1 MTSARTLDQLLGA
14 GGATVVTGV
23 ANDSRR
29 VSPGDLFL
37 ACAGEVDDGHRH
49 VEDAVARGAAAVC
62 SERPVNAR
70 VPNIVIGDLRVRQG
84 EIAARYFG
92 DPSAALACIG
102 VTGTNGKTSVAYQC
116 ASLLDDTGYMGTIGW
131 GDIARLCRTRLT
143 TEDAVTVQRRL
154 GAMRGEGHKRVAMEV
169 SSHALE
175 QDRVAAVRFDIAVL
189 TNLTRDHLDYHGTME
204 RYAAA
209 KRRLFEMPSLGTVVL
224 NLDDPFGRVLAAE
237 VDAETVGYGRS
248 RNAAVSWSDAGF
260 HRHGITGRWHT
271 PWGHSRFW
279 LPLYGEFSL
288 YNAAAT
294 LSAVCLA
301 GKPFDEAVAEMR
313 CMAPVPGRMQRV
325 ASPNCSGPVVF
336 IDYAHTPAA
345 LAAALAAARQ
355 HLRGRLTCV
364 FGCGGNRDPGKRPMM
379 ARAVE
384 EGADAAIVTS
394 DNPRTENPESIISDI
409 VAGFASPG
417 FYAVEPNRT
426 AAVRMAVERAG
437 AGDVVL
443 IAGKG
448 HEDFQDV
455 GGKRIPHSDLRFAQ
469 AALDAGGARGGHP
482 LAGKEPSAGERE
494 GATPR
499 NKKQR
504 EGAPLASK
512 EDR

>member
-1 MTSARTLDQLLGA
+1 MTSAKTLDQLLGM
-14 GGATVVTGV
+14 GGETVVTGV

-29 VSPGDLFL
+29 VAAGDLFL
-37 ACAGEVDDGHRH
+37 ACAGDVDDGHRH
-49 VEDAVARGAAAVC
+49 VEEAVARGAAAVC
-62 SERPVNAR
+62 SERPVAAC
-70 VPNIVIGDLRVRQG
+70 VPNVVMDDLRVRQG

-92 DPSAALACIG
+92 DPSAALTCIG

-116 ASLLDDTGYMGTIGW
+116 ASLLDDTAYMGTIGW
-131 GDIARLCRTRLT
+131 GGIARLCRSKLT

-154 GAMRGEGHKRVAMEV
+154 GAMRGEGHTGVAMEV

-224 NLDDPFGRVLAAE
+224 NLDDPFGRGMAADVE
-237 VDAETVGYGRS
+237 ARTIGYGLS
-248 RNAAVSWSDAGF
+248 PNAAVSWSDAGF
-260 HRHGITGRWHT
+260 HPHGITGRWHT
-271 PWGHSRFW
+271 PWGDSRFW
-279 LPLYGEFSL
+279 LPLHGEFSL

-301 GKPFDEAVAEMR
+301 GKPFDEAVAQMR
-313 CMAPVPGRMQRV
+313 CMMPVPGRMQRV

-345 LAAALAAARQ
+345 LAAALAAVRQ

-379 ARAVE
+379 AMAVE
-384 EGADAAIVTS
+384 EGADAAVVTS

-409 VAGFASPG
+409 VAGFTSPG
-417 FYAVEPNRT
+417 FYTVEPNRT
-426 AAVRMAVERAG
+426 AAVRVAVERAG
-437 AGDVVL
+437 PGDIVL

-448 HEDFQDV
+448 HEDFQDL
-455 GGKRIPHSDLRFAQ
+455 GEERIPHSDLRFAQ
-469 AALDAGGARGGHP
+469 AAMDAKP
-482 LAGKEPSAGERE
+482 LAGERE
-494 GATPR
+494 G
-499 NKKQR
+499 K
-504 EGAPLASK
+504 PLA
-512 EDR
+512 RRRRT